1 MLKKNKKFIFL
12 VISIPVIN
20 IILDMVMNFYPS
32 IKGPTGLLKFIYM
45 SLIIILFIKNF
56 GLKKTDLNNT
66 IVYFSIYIAT
76 VSFFSSTP
84 VNSFI
89 DGPLKISLSFF
100 MIPIGIQL
108 GLIKQNALIKPII
121 LLILLLLFN
130 YLLSQIFKLGVSI
143 YDEDSFY
150 TGGATAAAPVIIAT
164 GLLVIF
170 NAFNKKTLPYNN
182 IIIATIVAA
191 SIFVILLSVK
201 RGAILS
207 LFVALIIYLMFSGKK
222 LTTLIRIVFIGM
234 ILLVILNYNSDVLEK
249 RIEARSTERNELQNE
264 GRYRETF
271 FVIDELKNYSL
282 LNILFG
288 KEAFNSGVVMKKYF
302 GRERRLHVDYNIL
315 LNGTGIFGLLAY
327 LYLIFLIAKKTVY
340 LNKKQKRLETT
351 TKNKIDSK
359 ENYSLILSLIV
370 LSLVMSFSGGLQF
383 VSYRIILFLVIGY
396 ALGEMIFIQRQSTFK
411 PSQL

>member
-1 MLKKNKKFIFL
+1 
-12 VISIPVIN
+12 
-20 IILDMVMNFYPS
+20 
-32 IKGPTGLLKFIYM
+32 
-45 SLIIILFIKNF
+45 
-56 GLKKTDLNNT
+56 
-66 IVYFSIYIAT
+66 
-76 VSFFSSTP
+76 
-84 VNSFI
+84 
-89 DGPLKISLSFF
+89 

>member
-1 MLKKNKKFIFL
+1 
-12 VISIPVIN
+12 
-20 IILDMVMNFYPS
+20 MNFYPS

-45 SLIIILFIKNF
+45 SLIIIIFIKNF

-108 GLIKQNALIKPII
+108 GLIKKNALIKPII
-121 LLILLLLFN
+121 LLILLLLIN

-234 ILLVILNYNSDVLEK
+234 ILLVILNYNSDILEK

-271 FVIDELKNYSL
+271 FVIDELKSYSL

-340 LNKKQKRLETT
+340 LNKKQNRLETT

-396 ALGEMIFIQRQSTFK
+396 ALGEMIFIQRQSTYK

>member
-1 MLKKNKKFIFL
+1 LLKKNKKFIFL
-12 VISIPVIN
+12 VVSIPVIN

>member
-1 MLKKNKKFIFL
+1 
-12 VISIPVIN
+12 
-20 IILDMVMNFYPS
+20 MNFYPS

-108 GLIKQNALIKPII
+108 GLIKKNALIKPII
-121 LLILLLLFN
+121 LLILLLLIN

-271 FVIDELKNYSL
+271 FVIDELKSYSL

-340 LNKKQKRLETT
+340 LNKKQNRLETT

>member
-1 MLKKNKKFIFL
+1 MLKKNKNFIFL
-12 VISIPVIN
+12 VVSIPVIN
-20 IILDMVMNFYPS
+20 IILDMVMNFYPN
-32 IKGPTGLLKFIYM
+32 IKGPVGLSKFIFM
-45 SLIIILFIKNF
+45 TIIIIIFIKKF
-56 GLKKTDLNNT
+56 GLKKTDLNKM
-66 IVYFSIYIAT
+66 IIFFSIYLT
-76 VSFFSSTP
+76 VVSIFSSGP
-84 VNSFI
+84 LNSFI
-89 DGPLKISLSFF
+89 DGPLKISMSLF
-100 MIPIGIQL
+100 MIPVGIQL
-108 GLIKQNALIKPII
+108 GLMKQNALIKPIL
-121 LLILLLLFN
+121 LLIMLLLLN

-143 YDEDSFY
+143 YDQDSFY
-150 TGGATAAAPVIIAT
+150 TGGATASAPVVIAT

-170 NAFNKKTLPYNN
+170 NIFNRKSLPYNN
-182 IIIATIVAA
+182 IIIALIVAA
-191 SIFVILLSVK
+191 SAFVILLSVK

-207 LFVALIIYLMFSGKK
+207 LFVALVVYLIFSGKK
-222 LTTLIRIVFIGM
+222 ITTLIRIIFIGM

-271 FVIDELKNYSL
+271 YVFDEFKSYSL

-327 LYLIFLIAKKTVY
+327 FYLIFLITKKVVY
-340 LNKKQKRLETT
+340 LNRRQNKLQTT
-351 TKNKIDSK
+351 TKNKVISK
-359 ENYSLILSLIV
+359 ENYSLVLSLIV

-396 ALGEMIFIQRQSTFK
+396 AIGEMILIQRQSIYK
-411 PSQL
+411 PNQL

>member
-1 MLKKNKKFIFL
+1 
-12 VISIPVIN
+12 
-20 IILDMVMNFYPS
+20 MNFYPS

>member
-1 MLKKNKKFIFL
+1 LLKKNKKFIFL

>member
-1 MLKKNKKFIFL
+1 MLKKNKNFIFL
-12 VISIPVIN
+12 VVSIPVIN

-108 GLIKQNALIKPII
+108 GLIKKNALIKPII
-121 LLILLLLFN
+121 LLILLLLIN

-271 FVIDELKNYSL
+271 FVIDELKSYSL

-340 LNKKQKRLETT
+340 LNKKQNRLETT